1 MQQVKFKSPPTPVN
15 HRDLEES
22 APASDTKVLPV
33 ARQNPSVPF
42 DATLVILS
50 VATFLIYYF
59 SNPSPVAPYDYTF
72 RIAAALLEGQLGLT
86 ETPPI
91 WLNEMVPFEGRY
103 YSVFP
108 LGSVLSMLPI
118 AALAKVG
125 LFTLFPGP
133 AVAAGVAALIAF
145 LLCKI
150 ANRYPIRPPQRVA
163 LVLFILF
170 GTWMWCNLA
179 FAGAWQIAL
188 GLAVLGQ
195 LGALHFSLG
204 HAKPLLAGACF
215 ALAFGNR
222 TETLL
227 LAPVFFYLVA
237 GCHTG
242 AITNLRT
249 GCRRIAL
256 FCVIPFLLGITTLLY
271 NHLRFHSPFD
281 FGYARIPGVLDEP
294 WYEHGI
300 FSIHALGLNFEQML
314 IQPWRFLEDY
324 PYLVPTGFGGSILL
338 SSPFLLFIF
347 RTPSSGNRLRQI
359 AWISIALQTAVLWL
373 HGNPGGWQFSY
384 RYAMILLPWI
394 FLLVLERRT
403 HGFTFSERS
412 SLAVSLLANA
422 WATYLFH
429 WTSYVR
435 P

>member
-1 MQQVKFKSPPTPVN
+1 MTQSNREEPTVGVDALKPTFLGQE
-15 HRDLEES
+15 RPT
-22 APASDTKVLPV
+22 A
-33 ARQNPSVPF
+33 PF

-59 SNPSPVAPYDYTF
+59 SNPSSNAPYDYTF
-72 RIAAALLEGQLGLT
+72 RIAGAFLNGQLGLT
-86 ETPPI
+86 ETPPL

-108 LGSVLSMLPI
+108 LGSVLSMLPV

-125 LFTLFPGP
+125 IFSMFPGR
-133 AVAAGVAALIAF
+133 AVAAAVASLIAF

-150 ANRYPIRPPQRVA
+150 AHGYPMRPPQRVA

-188 GLAVLGQ
+188 GLALLGQ
-195 LGALHFSLG
+195 LGALHFSLSS
-204 HAKPLLAGACF
+204 AKPLLAGSCF

-227 LAPVFFYLVA
+227 LAPVFFYLAA

-242 AITNLRT
+242 GLFVLRAAIS
-249 GCRRIAL
+249 RIAL
-256 FCVIPFLLGITTLLY
+256 FCVVPFLLGLATLLY

-281 FGYARIPGVLDEP
+281 FGYARIPGVLEEP

-300 FSIHALGLNFEQML
+300 FSVHALWLNFEQML
-314 IQPWRFLEDY
+314 LQPWRILEDY

-338 SSPFLLFIF
+338 SSPFLLCIF
-347 RTPSSGNRLRQI
+347 HAPGEERKLRRV
-359 AWISIALQTAVLWL
+359 AWISIGLLTAVLWL

-394 FLLVLERRT
+394 FLILLERRI
-403 HGFTFSERS
+403 HRFTFLERS
-412 SLAVSLLANA
+412 AFAVSLLANA
-422 WATYLFH
+422 WATYLFN
-429 WTSYVR
+429 WTPYVR